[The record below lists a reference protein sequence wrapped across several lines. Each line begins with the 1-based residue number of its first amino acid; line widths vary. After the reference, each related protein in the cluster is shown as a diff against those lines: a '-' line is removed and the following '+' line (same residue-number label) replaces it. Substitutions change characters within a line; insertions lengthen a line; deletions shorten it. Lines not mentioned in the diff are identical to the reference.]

1 MSDVQEILA
10 KIVDPLQ
17 PERDSLVDEL
27 NDRLE
32 DGQYD
37 DATTR
42 RVVLELVELAQSE
55 SDSDVHE
62 SILNLLSGHYLPGVT
77 ASSEIEAFVTTQM
90 STFSVGSLD
99 HALGIVAESKLE
111 TREQIL
117 ARYAQSDNPGIR
129 ETAEYFLT
137 KERWVHTENPGSS
150 S

>member
-1 MSDVQEILA
+1 MRNVQEILA

-17 PERDSLVDEL
+17 PERDLLVDEL
-27 NDRLE
+27 NDQLE

-37 DATTR
+37 DTTTR
-42 RVVLELVELAQSE
+42 GIVLELVELAQSE
-55 SDSDVHE
+55 SNSDVHE
-62 SILNLLSGHYLPGVT
+62 SILNLLAGHYLPGVT
-77 ASSEIEAFVTTQM
+77 ASSEIEAFVVAQM

-99 HALGIVAESKLE
+99 HALGIVAESELK

-137 KERWVHTENPGSS
+137 KERWVHTKNLGSS
-150 S
+150 K